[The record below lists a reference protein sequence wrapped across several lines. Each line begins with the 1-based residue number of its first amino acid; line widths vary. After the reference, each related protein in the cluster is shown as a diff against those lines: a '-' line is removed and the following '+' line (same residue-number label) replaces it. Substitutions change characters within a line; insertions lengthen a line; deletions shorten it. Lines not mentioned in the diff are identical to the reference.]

1 MSNFSSGYA
10 LTTAGAKLM
19 ADAEAGKLTLK
30 LTKMQLG
37 SGQANTADDYAT
49 RSALFTPQN
58 TMIITS
64 ITTED
69 VGDVRTCLLTA
80 SLTSEAVESGYE
92 ATELGIFAQDSA
104 GEEILYGVCYDSTPG
119 YIACKTD
126 GNNVQMVFR
135 VRIATTSKATIEL
148 VLPKTAEELVAL
160 AQEKSAKAIES
171 AAAAARSAADA
182 STSNGYAQAAMGSAA
197 DYASKAKS
205 SATDA
210 ASSATAASTQAAAAA
225 ASQSAIADVQ
235 VNVEKMYRA
244 MCYDIV
250 GPPPEFMTVANFIV
264 GAGPAAMVSS

>member
-80 SLTSEAVESGYE
+80 SLTSEAVDSGYE

-104 GEEILYGVCYDSTPG
+104 GNEILYGVCLDSTPG

-126 GNNVQMVFR
+126 GNNVQMVFH

-235 VNVEKMYRA
+235 VSVEKMYRA